1 MADIVT
7 TTDELKI
14 ETYYVDGDTR
24 NITLKNMNS
33 TVTSAQIADLQ
44 TWMQINQPIVG
55 DKTGAAFGKIKKAT
69 RIQKTQTALDI
80 DN

>member
-1 MADIVT
+1 MADITVNSN
-7 TTDELKI
+7 ELKI

-24 NITLKNMNS
+24 NITLKNTAQS
-33 TVTSAQIADLQ
+33 VTSAQIESLQ

-55 DKTGAAFGKIKKAT
+55 DKNGAAFGKINKAT
-69 RIQKTQTALDI
+69 IIQKTQIALDI

>member
-1 MADIVT
+1 MADIT
-7 TTDELKI
+7 TTSNELKI

-24 NITLKNMNS
+24 NITMKNTAQS
-33 TVTSAQIADLQ
+33 VTSAQIESLQ

-55 DKTGAAFGKIKKAT
+55 DKTGAAFGKINKAT
-69 RIQKTQTALDI
+69 KIQKTQVALDI

>member
-1 MADIVT
+1 MADVVT
-7 TTDELKI
+7 TSNELKI

-24 NITLKNMNS
+24 NITLKNTAQS
-33 TVTSAQIADLQ
+33 VTSAQIEDLQ
-44 TWMQINQPIVG
+44 TWMQINQPIIG
-55 DKTGAAFGKIKKAT
+55 DKNGAAFGKINKAT

>member
-1 MADIVT
+1 MADIT
-7 TTDELKI
+7 TTSNELKI

-24 NITLKNMNS
+24 NITLKNTAP
-33 TVTSAQIADLQ
+33 TVTSAQIESLQ

-55 DKTGAAFGKIKKAT
+55 DKNGAAFGKISKAT
-69 RIQKTQTALDI
+69 KIQKTQVALDI

>member
-1 MADIVT
+1 MADITVNSN
-7 TTDELKI
+7 ELKI

-24 NITLKNMNS
+24 NITLKN
-33 TVTSAQIADLQ
+33 TDPTLTSAQIEDLQ

-55 DKTGAAFGKIKKAT
+55 DKNGAAFGKINKAT
-69 RIQKTQTALDI
+69 KIQKTQIALDI